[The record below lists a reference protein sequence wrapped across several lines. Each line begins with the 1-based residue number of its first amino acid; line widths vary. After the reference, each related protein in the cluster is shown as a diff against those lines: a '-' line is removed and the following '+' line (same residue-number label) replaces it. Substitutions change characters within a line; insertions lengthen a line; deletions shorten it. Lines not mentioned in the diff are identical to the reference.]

1 MPNINKGHETATIDC
16 AMIVLTTEEDTPRV
30 IGTDTGTKIAVEA
43 DIDQQDGIK
52 LIIKGTLKAQ
62 KTEKVT
68 ITGHTIT
75 LTDNMTILELI
86 EILQGGTLVK
96 DETTG
101 KITSYTPPVSGTAYK
116 PTKFKME
123 VYSAIYDQ
131 ADIVGY
137 EKITYPGCEGQPV
150 ALGSEDDVFRVTD
163 YTIKSAPGAGQAP
176 YRIDYVEELP
186 TLVDPA

>member
-1 MPNINKGHETATIDC
+1 MANVNKGTEQATIDC
-16 AMIVLTTEEDTPRV
+16 SMIVLTTEETEPRQ
-30 IGTDTGTKIAVEA
+30 IGTDTGTKIGVEA
-43 DIDQQDGIK
+43 DIETQDAIK

-62 KTEKVT
+62 KTEKKT

-86 EILQGGTLVK
+86 EILQGGTIVK
-96 DETTG
+96 DQTTG
-101 KITSYTPPVSGTAYK
+101 KITSYTPPVAGTAYT
-116 PTKFKME
+116 PVKFTMD

-150 ALGSEDDVFRVTD
+150 ALGAEDDVFRVTE
-163 YTIKSAPGAGQAP
+163 YTIKSAPGAGDAP
-176 YRIDYVEELP
+176 YTIAYVDELP
-186 TLVDPA
+186 TLVNPS